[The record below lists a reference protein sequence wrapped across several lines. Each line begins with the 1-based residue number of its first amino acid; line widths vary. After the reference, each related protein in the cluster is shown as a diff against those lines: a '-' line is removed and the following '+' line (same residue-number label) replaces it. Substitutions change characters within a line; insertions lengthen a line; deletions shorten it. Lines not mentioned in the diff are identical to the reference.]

1 MKTLAVILTL
11 ALATTALS
19 SCSGFSPWGGYRQ
32 GG

>member
-11 ALATTALS
+11 ALAAATLS
-19 SCSGFSPWGGYRQ
+19 ACSGFSPWGGYRQ